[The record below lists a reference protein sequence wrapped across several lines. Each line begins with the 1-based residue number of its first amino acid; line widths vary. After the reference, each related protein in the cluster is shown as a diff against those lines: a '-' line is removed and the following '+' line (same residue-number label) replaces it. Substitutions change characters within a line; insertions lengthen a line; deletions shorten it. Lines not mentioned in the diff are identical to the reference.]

1 MACRGELS
9 PTRMTGLRKEI
20 ASPAANAQTMSQFT
34 QNQLHE
40 AWSQLPERLK
50 NTPLVPS
57 RTPGLYLKLETL
69 QPTGSYKIRAAYTR
83 LKARKRT
90 TTEMALSSSGNFA
103 AAFAWAADQ
112 LKIRPHLVVTPQVNQ
127 KKMELAKRFPCQI
140 HVCGARYESRFETLS
155 KLESKGVET
164 IDHRTC
170 ETVFLGHSTIGWE
183 LLSETQKFDRVLIPV
198 STGGLA
204 IGVAAALRAGGYS
217 GEILGVQSSGN
228 PTLHDSWKAGRP
240 IPRHEIETVCDALS
254 ATSIPNA
261 AFKLLQDLLD
271 DVLMVEE
278 SSVLPAVGYFLEEEG
293 LVVEPGAAVGL
304 AALLELQRPWKR
316 TLLILTGSVISQ
328 ELLFEGLKQYRALP
342 G

>member
-1 MACRGELS
+1 
-9 PTRMTGLRKEI
+9 
-20 ASPAANAQTMSQFT
+20 MSLFT
-34 QNQLHE
+34 QTQLQE
-40 AWSQLPERLK
+40 AWSRLPERLRS
-50 NTPLVPS
+50 TPTVAS

-83 LKARKRT
+83 ILARKQE

-112 LKIRPHLVVTPQVNQ
+112 LKVRPHIVVTPQVNP
-127 KKMELAKRFPCQI
+127 KKMELAKRYPCQI

-155 KLESKGVET
+155 KLENKGVET

-170 ETVFLGHSTIGWE
+170 KTVFLGHSTIGWE
-183 LLSETQKFDRVLIPV
+183 LLCEATKFDRVLIPV

-204 IGVAAALRAGGYS
+204 IGVGAALRAGGYR

-228 PTLHDSWKAGRP
+228 PTLYESWRAGRP
-240 IPRHEIETVCDALS
+240 VPQHEIETVCDALT
-254 ATSIPNA
+254 ATSIPNEP
-261 AFKLLQDLLD
+261 FKHLSELLD
-271 DVLMVEE
+271 DILIVEE

-293 LVVEPGAAVGL
+293 LIVEPGAAVGL

-316 TLLILTGSVISQ
+316 SLLVLTGSIVDDD
-328 ELLFEGLKQYRALP
+328 LLFEGLRRYRALP
-342 G
+342 